1 MRKNKLNKIKIF
13 LNILNTMSKITISNV
28 IFPYFI
34 LFLFAFFIICCF
46 VQNCYGGMTAREL
59 RQIRERHE
67 EEMRQNDI
75 RLARQI
81 QSLRQQE
88 NEELEETFI
97 RANIDRLELADSL
110 ERYAKYLK
118 TKMERERIEEEED
131 IVIFINPGNEN
142 PVLGRLMV
150 D

>member
-1 MRKNKLNKIKIF
+1 
-13 LNILNTMSKITISNV
+13 MS
-28 IFPYFI
+28 P
-34 LFLFAFFIICCF
+34 
-46 VQNCYGGMTAREL
+46 REL
-59 RQIRERHE
+59 REIREQHF

-88 NEELEETFI
+88 NEELDEAF
-97 RANIDRLELADSL
+97 RLANIDRLELADSL
-110 ERYAKYLK
+110 SKYAKYLK

>member
-1 MRKNKLNKIKIF
+1 MIKMGA
-13 LNILNTMSKITISNV
+13 NDV
-28 IFPYFI
+28 INLIAPY
-34 LFLFAFFIICCF
+34 LLVFFCIMLIVCCF
-46 VQNCYGGMTAREL
+46 LRNCNCGMSPREL
-59 RQIRERHE
+59 REIREQYF

-88 NEELEETFI
+88 NEELDEAF
-97 RANIDRLELADSL
+97 RLANIDRLELADSL
-110 ERYAKYLK
+110 SKYAKYLK

-131 IVIFINPGNEN
+131 IVIFVNPGNEN
-142 PVLGRLMV
+142 PVLGRLIV

>member
-1 MRKNKLNKIKIF
+1 MGAND
-13 LNILNTMSKITISNV
+13 V
-28 IFPYFI
+28 INLIAPY
-34 LFLFAFFIICCF
+34 LLVFFCIMLIVCCF
-46 VQNCYGGMTAREL
+46 LRNCNCGMSPREL
-59 RQIRERHE
+59 REIREQYF

-88 NEELEETFI
+88 NEELDEAF
-97 RANIDRLELADSL
+97 RLANIDRLELADSL
-110 ERYAKYLK
+110 SKYAKYLK

-131 IVIFINPGNEN
+131 IVIFVNPGNEN
-142 PVLGRLMV
+142 PVLGRLIV